1 MLSLTRVTHSVIAL
15 LNIYYTGHTPL
26 PENIVAVLL
35 CCSSIYYCYRN
46 LIAVCSSTISAE
58 LSCTVLLLLLC
69 SVHAHFL
76 MEILPSSL
84 LCDMDGKNDDSAA
97 FNFSRNEVGRLT
109 SFSSNY
115 GKCIQEG

>member
-35 CCSSIYYCYRN
+35 CSTVAHITATVI
-46 LIAVCSSTISAE
+46 LLLCSSTISAE

-84 LCDMDGKNDDSAA
+84 LCEMDGKNDDSAA